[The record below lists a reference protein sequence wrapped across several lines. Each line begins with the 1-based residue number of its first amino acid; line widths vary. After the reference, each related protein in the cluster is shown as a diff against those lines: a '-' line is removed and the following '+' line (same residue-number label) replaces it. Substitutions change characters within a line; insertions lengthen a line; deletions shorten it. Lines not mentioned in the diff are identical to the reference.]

1 MLENKRRILM
11 EFLRYV
17 LVGGISFLVD
27 AGVLA
32 LMKQMLFS
40 DHCTAW
46 QMALCVAVGFGAGL
60 LVNYLLSSV
69 FVFCSEDQ
77 KKQSKRVSSFLIYMA
92 VGVIGLGITE
102 LGMWFG
108 GMVLGNDGLW
118 YMLVKCFMAGIVLV
132 WNYLGR
138 KIFVY
143 HGQ

>member
-60 LVNYLLSSV
+60 LANYLLSSV
-69 FVFCSEDQ
+69 FVFRSENQ